1 MVVKALNFQDS
12 NAMQMHR
19 IRIRGRMGESDW
31 WVMKTREK
39 EVDLTTRGIKEA
51 DF

>member
-12 NAMQMHR
+12 NAMQKHR
-19 IRIRGRMGESDW
+19 IRIRSRMGESEW
-31 WVMKTREK
+31 WVMESREK
-39 EVDLTTRGIKEA
+39 GGDLTTRGIKEA

>member
-12 NAMQMHR
+12 KAMQMHR
-19 IRIRGRMGESDW
+19 IRSRMGESDW
-31 WVMKTREK
+31 WVMKCREK
-39 EVDLTTRGIKEA
+39 EGDLTRRGIKEA